1 MFKCILYICS
11 WLIKGDVVCQEEER
25 RRYGSSVPTHLR
37 HHQHH
42 RGGQVIIDTE
52 ENLSD
57 KEIYPNHMGIPAIGI
72 FNTLKFVVAHGSN
85 KPLSFKINFQNL
97 IEK

>member
-1 MFKCILYICS
+1 MYKCLLYICS
-11 WLIKGDVVCQEEER
+11 RLIKADVVCQEEER

-72 FNTLKFVVAHGSN
+72 FNTLKLVVVHGSN
-85 KPLSFKINFQNL
+85 KPLNFKINFQNL